1 MLCSQFAFSRGWH
14 RNSRSEYKVP
24 IGPAELTNYGAIS
37 ALDVSLASP
46 YTRIEMASDNLQYR
60 LFLGP
65 PGVPPTRR
73 SRCQSG
79 AAILEAGLLLPLLVL
94 MVCGTMDF
102 ARLFFAGIVVEGA
115 ARAGV
120 QYGAYSVGNAGALT
134 RSSLRRSEM
143 YLSNQ
148 GLIGLTVSSR
158 TFCGCNTGG
167 GEVSCTTAT
176 CSGKTPSGYVET
188 TATYNF
194 NPIVPYPGIPK
205 PVVLKSVVRFRAQ
218 VRKVLCKAESHVQI
232 PSGVPR
238 P

>member
-1 MLCSQFAFSRGWH
+1 
-14 RNSRSEYKVP
+14 
-24 IGPAELTNYGAIS
+24 
-37 ALDVSLASP
+37 
-46 YTRIEMASDNLQYR
+46 
-60 LFLGP
+60 
-65 PGVPPTRR
+65 
-73 SRCQSG
+73 
-79 AAILEAGLLLPLLVL
+79 
-94 MVCGTMDF
+94 MDF

-120 QYGAYSVGNAGALT
+120 QYGAYSVGNAGASDAIIT
-134 RSSLRRSEM
+134 SAQNDS
-143 YLSNQ
+143 SNQ
-148 GLIGLTVSSR
+148 GLTGLTVSSR

-218 VRKVLCKAESHVQI
+218 
-232 PSGVPR
+232 
-238 P
+238 